1 MHNLFSIVIPMLN
14 LPQFYPF
21 ITNKSIKEV
30 NLITFFKV
38 LSVAKI
44 THTPPW
50 CPPSP
55 VGLYKVTNTTTSG
68 SDIGATPI
76 KEVTYL
82 LVFTPSSEVPVFP
95 PTLYPFTCAF
105 FPVPFSYNRFHHA

>member
-1 MHNLFSIVIPMLN
+1 MNIN
-14 LPQFYPF
+14 FY
-21 ITNKSIKEV
+21 K
-30 NLITFFKV
+30 L
-38 LSVAKI
+38 
-44 THTPPW
+44 TPCW

-76 KEVTYL
+76 NEVTYL

-95 PTLYPFTCAF
+95 PTL
-105 FPVPFSYNRFHHA
+105 